1 MGLSMKNR
9 MLKVTAVLA
18 LLIVVLLAAGCGG
31 GGGQGGAKRLTGLA
45 ADEVVQTFFN
55 AAKSGNLNEAG
66 LYVSPSTA
74 NDPRIVIKYLTGSGL
89 SEIKNANLLSLR
101 KAAEQGNYAV
111 VIATLQ
117 TAQNTTNIIIRPVGL
132 EKVNGE
138 WYIVD
143 LDKIYQDAKYQVL
156 QQLLSKI

>member
-1 MGLSMKNR
+1 MKKN
-9 MLKVTAVLA
+9 MLKVTAVFT
-18 LLIVVLLAAGCGG
+18 LLIMVLLAAGC

-45 ADEVVQTFFN
+45 PDEVVKTFFDT
-55 AAKSGNLNEAG
+55 AKGGNLNEAG

-74 NDPRIVIKYLTGSGL
+74 SDPQVVVKYLTGKSGL
-89 SEIKNANLLSLR
+89 NEIKNANLLSLR

-111 VIATLQ
+111 VVATLQ
-117 TAQNTTNIIIRPVGL
+117 TAQNTANIVIRPVGL
-132 EKVNGE
+132 EKVDGE

-143 LDKIYQDAKYQVL
+143 LDTIYQGAKYQIL

>member
-1 MGLSMKNR
+1 MKKR
-9 MLKVTAVLA
+9 MLKMTAVLT

-31 GGGQGGAKRLTGLA
+31 GGQGGAKRITGLA
-45 ADEVVQTFFN
+45 ADEVVKTFFD

-74 NDPRIVIKYLTGSGL
+74 NDPQVVIKYLTGNSGL
-89 SEIKNANLLSLR
+89 NELKNANLLSLR

-111 VIATLQ
+111 VVATLQ
-117 TAQNTTNIIIRPVGL
+117 TAQNTTNIVIRPVGL

-143 LDKIYQDAKYQVL
+143 FDKIYQDAKYQIL

>member
-1 MGLSMKNR
+1 MKKQ
-9 MLKVTAVLA
+9 MLKMTAVLT
-18 LLIVVLLAAGCGG
+18 LLIMVLLAAGCGG
-31 GGGQGGAKRLTGLA
+31 GGQDGAKRITGLA
-45 ADEVVQTFFN
+45 ADEVVKTFFD
-55 AAKSGNLNEAG
+55 AAKGGNLNEAG

-74 NDPRIVIKYLTGSGL
+74 NDPQVVIKYLTGKSGL
-89 SEIKNANLLSLR
+89 NEIKNANLLSLR

-111 VIATLQ
+111 VVATLQ
-117 TAQNTTNIIIRPVGL
+117 TAQNTTNIVIRPVGL

-143 LDKIYQDAKYQVL
+143 FDKIYQGAKYQIL